1 MQKLLLSFS
10 FLGFFV
16 ITNPALALQ
25 NYIEVNQ
32 NVFRGARP
40 SSSDYKI
47 LKKDGV
53 KTILNIENNVAA
65 INKEKKAAKYN
76 KLELIISPMEWDT
89 PPDPKQVDEILALM
103 KDSTKFPV
111 FLHCKHGQDRTGLIV
126 GLYRVEVEGWKAEDA
141 YHEMLK
147 DGFHPEYKAL
157 DDYFRQRT
165 GFTGN

>member
-1 MQKLLLSFS
+1 MQKLLASFS

-32 NVFRGARP
+32 NVTRGARP
-40 SSSDYKI
+40 SSSDYKF
-47 LKKDGV
+47 LKKEGIKV
-53 KTILNIENNVAA
+53 VLNIENNQAA
-65 INKEKKAAKYN
+65 IDKDKKYAAQYKM
-76 KLELIISPMEWDT
+76 KFLSFPMDWAT
-89 PPDPKQVDEILALM
+89 APDPKQVDEILKVLQ
-103 KDSTKFPV
+103 DSNNFPV
-111 FLHCKHGQDRTGLIV
+111 FLHCKHGEDRTGMVI

-147 DGFHPEYKAL
+147 DGFHPEYKEL